1 MLDFIWH
8 GLHFPTSLPGRQ
20 SFLYAFLVLVIAY
33 EALLYIRELKLWQVF
48 AAGGMSVV
56 FLLFCNHFMD
66 ETTMEQTSIWASGA
80 FFACYFVIVLGILI
94 GKKRI
99 RQLMLATGCLAV
111 VAELVINYNLTGLDM
126 ISRTDYVKNLADYR
140 AVLSE
145 TAEKSDEDSVF
156 YRTEELERKTKN
168 DAALSGYH
176 SGTQFSSLMN
186 LNVSHFYQDVGM
198 EGGKNFYCAGGA
210 TPLLSAMLSIRYVLA
225 DNAMEEGP
233 LRTLVAQRGDTY
245 LYENAYVLPL
255 GFMMD
260 EDVAEKWDYAG
271 GGDIGTQNQ
280 LANLLG
286 SDRLLLTAVE
296 SESKAG
302 ESSFVAQDSAYY
314 YATYSKTGVDNLQ
327 EQVSSG
333 RTRGFTKVSHG
344 YILDLGYCEAGEE
357 VKVTNT
363 ANELVQLVVYR
374 LDLMAFR
381 TAYEALAAQTV
392 EVTEV
397 SDTRVKGNVDVTQAG
412 RLIFSI
418 ADEDGWTLYVDGK
431 KRDSET
437 FGSAFISTYLTEGT
451 HEFELRYKSPGFLTG
466 AVISAA
472 AVVLF
477 AATMAVR
484 RKRKKG

>member
-1 MLDFIWH
+1 MGSFPSMLTQH
-8 GLHFPTSLPGRQ
+8 TSVMP
-20 SFLYAFLVLVIAY
+20 
-33 EALLYIRELKLWQVF
+33 
-48 AAGGMSVV
+48 
-56 FLLFCNHFMD
+56 
-66 ETTMEQTSIWASGA
+66 
-80 FFACYFVIVLGILI
+80 
-94 GKKRI
+94 
-99 RQLMLATGCLAV
+99 
-111 VAELVINYNLTGLDM
+111 
-126 ISRTDYVKNLADYR
+126 
-140 AVLSE
+140 
-145 TAEKSDEDSVF
+145 
-156 YRTEELERKTKN
+156 
-168 DAALSGYH
+168 
-176 SGTQFSSLMN
+176 

-333 RTRGFTKVSHG
+333 RTRGFTRVSQTSFSMRLRSRSSIVAPVSTLVP
-344 YILDLGYCEAGEE
+344 YNLAGITF
-357 VKVTNT
+357 V
-363 ANELVQLVVYR
+363 L
-374 LDLMAFR
+374 FR
-381 TAYEALAAQTV
+381 TRQ
-392 EVTEV
+392 
-397 SDTRVKGNVDVTQAG
+397 
-412 RLIFSI
+412 
-418 ADEDGWTLYVDGK
+418 
-431 KRDSET
+431 
-437 FGSAFISTYLTEGT
+437 
-451 HEFELRYKSPGFLTG
+451 SPGFKYST
-466 AVISAA
+466 ISVNTLCSTRPDFRCSTKSLDELLSSSGSCAINS
-472 AVVLF
+472 F
-477 AATMAVR
+477 G
-484 RKRKKG
+484 KS